1 MREEA
6 EQLVEAYSDLIL
18 RLSYTYLQ
26 STHDAKDICQD
37 VLLKLITREE
47 AFENAEHEKAWV
59 IRVTAN
65 TCKNKLSEAFRQRV
79 VELDEAAGC
88 TAEPNLFESD
98 VMEAVNKLSLAQRE
112 AIYLHYFE
120 GYQVKEIAHM
130 LGKSPEAIS
139 MCLNRGRSALREM
152 LDQNHVNSGGNIS
165 GTSSPGGN
173 RPSESTD
180 ADFIATAAPGL
191 AL

>member
-6 EQLVEAYSDLIL
+6 EQLVNAYSDLIL

-47 AFENAEHEKAWV
+47 PFENAEHEKAWV

-65 TCKNKLSEAFRQRV
+65 ACKNKLSEAFRQRV

-88 TAEPNLFESD
+88 AAEDDLFESD

-120 GYQVKEIAHM
+120 GYQVKEIARM
-130 LGKSPEAIS
+130 LNKSPEAIS
-139 MCLNRGRSALREM
+139 MCLNRARSALREM
-152 LDQNHVNSGGNIS
+152 LDRSTTSAHADAEAGNTNHNHSADK
-165 GTSSPGGN
+165 
-173 RPSESTD
+173 SET
-180 ADFIATAAPGL
+180 ADFITTVAPGL